1 MELIREYVINTVMDN
16 IKENIKLY
24 YNSNDNYFQDIK
36 AVVDTIDESDEYLDY
51 FDENQEP
58 LMIITESTLND
69 ISRLPYI
76 YDLRDG
82 V

>member
-1 MELIREYVINTVMDN
+1 MEIIRDYVIKTVMDN

-24 YNSNDNYFQDIK
+24 YNNNDEYFKDIK
-36 AVVDTIDESDEYLDY
+36 EVVETIYESDEYLEY

-58 LMIITESTLND
+58 LMMITESTLTD
-69 ISRLPYI
+69 ISRLPYL

-82 V
+82 I

>member
-1 MELIREYVINTVMDN
+1 MELIREYVINTLIDN

-36 AVVDTIDESDEYLDY
+36 AVVETIDESDEYLDY